1 MEYILVFGVAKL
13 YRMEG
18 CVRKSHKRM
27 GWQATG
33 RRVSTD
39 EDIVNLASNF
49 VSIGEQD
56 TVNRWSA
63 SERQHLYVLRP
74 GNAKLYSECMGGV
87 GKLNLPITLYRINAK
102 TKKWPVRII
111 SHFFDLVLANAW
123 IEYRD
128 IHRIYETPKKDL
140 ISRKCIRVLDKG
152 CIAKKVSVS
161 CHPQNDAET
170 LKLHKKKKKTNLPSV
185 WPVHDV
191 RYDKHEHFPEHVHDL
206 GRMCKLEGC
215 SGRSVKCTK

>member
-1 MEYILVFGVAKL
+1 MWKVRRLTILSYIKEKLVDFLHNIKRLGLGNSIVMGLSNIISRKQNLKLFLITVLLTWSWLRSGYVKKMEYILVFGVAKL

-74 GNAKLYSECMGGV
+74 GNAK
-87 GKLNLPITLYRINAK
+87 
-102 TKKWPVRII
+102 
-111 SHFFDLVLANAW
+111 
-123 IEYRD
+123 
-128 IHRIYETPKKDL
+128 
-140 ISRKCIRVLDKG
+140 
-152 CIAKKVSVS
+152 
-161 CHPQNDAET
+161 
-170 LKLHKKKKKTNLPSV
+170 
-185 WPVHDV
+185 
-191 RYDKHEHFPEHVHDL
+191 
-206 GRMCKLEGC
+206 
-215 SGRSVKCTK
+215 